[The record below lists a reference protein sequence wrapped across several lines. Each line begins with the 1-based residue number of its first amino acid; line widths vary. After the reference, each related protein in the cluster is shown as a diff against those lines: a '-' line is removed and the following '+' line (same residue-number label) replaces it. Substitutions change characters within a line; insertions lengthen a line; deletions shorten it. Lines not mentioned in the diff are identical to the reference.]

1 MDFIIREFRDSIVN
15 EINKYDLPMEVK
27 RLVLLEI
34 MQEITRQVEISIKKS
49 IEEIKADEKETN
61 ENGN

>member
-1 MDFIIREFRDSIVN
+1 MDFIIREFRDSVVN

>member
-61 ENGN
+61 DNGN